1 MDLDRKVWIQE
12 GPYSLKHYSQV
23 LSSIKDAK
31 KTEPSHAIVSTPF
44 RLLDLPFEIRS
55 EILCRAISSTDNYW
69 LDREVITFGESLK
82 SIYYIRG
89 RTVWRD
95 SNGVYMNLLTTSK
108 QIYDEVQQVLF
119 SRFAFDALGWGYT
132 MRYSDPSK
140 TPNHLPKH
148 RIMHIAYTPY
158 FTEYMREHRQSV
170 DLILS
175 GLPLLSSVRILIP
188 WACAQ
193 RLVICGDTRAGS
205 LHIVAVARLF
215 RQVGKVAIVG
225 QSLMGELQ
233 KQLVMEARRELEDEP
248 WYWELDL
255 DYHLFMPF
263 HTSSVEEHL

>member
-12 GPYSLKHYSQV
+12 GPYFMKHYSQA
-23 LSSIKDAK
+23 LSSFKDAM

-44 RLLDLPFEIRS
+44 RLLDLPFDIRS

-119 SRFAFDALGWGYT
+119 SRFAYDALGWGYT

-140 TPNHLPKH
+140 TPNHSPQAPHHAHRLYSVLH
-148 RIMHIAYTPY
+148 RIHA
-158 FTEYMREHRQSV
+158 
-170 DLILS
+170 
-175 GLPLLSSVRILIP
+175 
-188 WACAQ
+188 
-193 RLVICGDTRAGS
+193 RASPERRSHS
-205 LHIVAVARLF
+205 LRATVA
-215 RQVGKVAIVG
+215 
-225 QSLMGELQ
+225 
-233 KQLVMEARRELEDEP
+233 
-248 WYWELDL
+248 
-255 DYHLFMPF
+255 
-263 HTSSVEEHL
+263 

>member
-1 MDLDRKVWIQE
+1 MDLNRKVWIQE
-12 GPYSLKHYSQV
+12 GPYFLKHYSQA
-23 LSSIKDAK
+23 LSSCKDSK
-31 KTEPSHAIVSTPF
+31 KTDSSHAVVSTPF

-69 LDREVITFGESLK
+69 LDREVIIFGESLK
-82 SIYYIRG
+82 STYYIRG

-108 QIYDEVQQVLF
+108 QMFDEAQQVLF
-119 SRFAFDALGWGYT
+119 SRFAFAALGWGYT
-132 MRYSDPSK
+132 LRYSDPSK

-158 FTEYMREHRQSV
+158 FTEYMREHHQSV

-175 GLPLLSSVRILIP
+175 GLPLLTSVRIMIS

-215 RQVGKVAIVG
+215 RQVAKVAVVG

-233 KQLVMEARRELEDEP
+233 KQLVMEARKELEDET

-255 DYHLFMPF
+255 DYHSFMPF
-263 HTSSVEEHL
+263 LTSTVEEHL

>member
-1 MDLDRKVWIQE
+1 M
-12 GPYSLKHYSQV
+12 
-23 LSSIKDAK
+23 
-31 KTEPSHAIVSTPF
+31 KTESSHAIVPTPF

-108 QIYDEVQQVLF
+108 QIYDEVQQILF

-175 GLPLLSSVRILIP
+175 GLPLLSSVRILIS

-193 RLVICGDTRAGS
+193 RLVICGDPRAGS

-215 RQVGKVAIVG
+215 RQIGKVAVVG

-233 KQLVMEARRELEDEP
+233 KQLVMEARKELEDEL

-255 DYHLFMPF
+255 DYHLFTPF
-263 HTSSVEEHL
+263 LTSSVEEHL